1 MTTRADRRGVLRRA
15 NLTRQALPFS
25 LDRYTVAQLPAAAL
39 WTGAQVHVSNEVGGA
54 VTCFSDG
61 VYWRRITDL
70 TIASGAAAA
79 ALSGAGA
86 AAVTLDAV
94 IGPYLISTGAAI
106 GIFSGGAR
114 ASAAL
119 SAAGATAGSLQ
130 TPPKA
135 PTDVDTD
142 GVAVGTLAAATRVSV
157 ALSGIGAGVAT
168 LYGVAA

>member
-15 NLTRQALPFS
+15 NLTRQAQPFS
-25 LDRYTVAQLPAAAL
+25 LDRYTVAQLPAASL

-70 TIASGAAAA
+70 AIASGAAPA
-79 ALSGAGA
+79 ALSGTGATAGN
-86 AAVTLDAV
+86 LDAV
-94 IGPYLISTGAAI
+94 IGPYMKSTGAAV
-106 GIFSGGAR
+106 GTLRGASW
-114 ASAAL
+114 AAAAL

-135 PTDVDTD
+135 PTDLDAD
-142 GVAVGTLAAATRVSV
+142 AVAVGTMQGAMRASV
-157 ALSGIGAGVAT
+157 ALSGIGAATAT